1 MNTTRQ
7 SRGLLAA
14 MVAAVLAGEACAGKK
29 DVSLEIQLDKGLV
42 GDVVWFEV
50 GAFRDSSCAAVSP
63 MLADGLPQTASARVA
78 FRRDAPAT
86 PTFGDL
92 DRGKYAF
99 AAVARAEDCGVLATA
114 CSEVDVASSSS
125 VSLNMR
131 ATDAPTGACG
141 KGAVCQAARCVPASD
156 NQDPSVGTQ
165 CSLELL
171 GAGPLALSLGA
182 GASLSA
188 PAISSTPSGFIIA
201 YKEIDS
207 SGATARITALPIDPA
222 GGALTPGTAA
232 LKGRCA
238 TDETDGVG
246 LVLNGADGKIIL
258 ARSACGA
265 KPALEVLSFSTT
277 PEATINQTF
286 LPAESST
293 VQKFALSNAHVS
305 ATRAG
310 SNVVV
315 YTEDGAAKI
324 ASVLPG
330 AAIDLKAAGTFGG
343 TVGIT
348 GAWVA
353 TSDKVL
359 AALAAGPPSSSEP
372 IPDGGLDGSNE
383 GGASSSGGAGG
394 GGDAT
399 PTLSLVMV
407 PPDTAANAFD
417 ANAALPRAPLT
428 FPGLWGAVAALGSRV
443 IVVSDGGGPRS
454 VSYRTF
460 DLGRTDVGDS
470 NGFSVEGGGVVTTAD
485 VTMIDN
491 KVYFAALKP
500 GGVSLHVFAN
510 ATTVPIPLRE
520 IAFAKEPRIPSV
532 AGVRDTGRV
541 AVAAT
546 SSRVA
551 VAWTTAKTLTNNDS
565 TGGYAVFACTP

>member
-1 MNTTRQ
+1 MKTSRQ

-14 MVAAVLAGEACAGKK
+14 IVAVVLAGGACSGKK
-29 DVSLEIQLDKGLV
+29 NVGLEIQLDKALV
-42 GDVVWFEV
+42 ADVVWFEV
-50 GAFRDSSCAAVSP
+50 GAFRDASCTAVSP
-63 MLADGLPQTASARVA
+63 MLADGIPQAASGRVA
-78 FRRDAPAT
+78 FRRDARST
-86 PTFGDL
+86 PVFGNL

-99 AAVARAEDCGVLATA
+99 AAVARAADCGVLATA
-114 CSEVDVASSSS
+114 CSEVDVASADS
-125 VSLNMR
+125 VSLGMR
-131 ATDAPTGACG
+131 ATDAPSGACG
-141 KGAVCQAARCVPASD
+141 KGAVCEAACCVPASD

-182 GASLSA
+182 GSSLSA
-188 PAISSTPSGFIIA
+188 PAISSTPSGFVIA

-207 SGATARITALPIDPA
+207 SGAAARITVLPIDPA
-222 GGALTPGTAA
+222 GGALSPGTAA

-246 LVLNGADGKIIL
+246 LVLNAADGKLIL
-258 ARSACGA
+258 ARSACGS
-265 KPALEVLSFSTT
+265 KPALEVLSFKTT
-277 PEATINQTF
+277 PEVTINQAF

-293 VQKFALSNAHVS
+293 VQRFALSNAHVIAAQS
-305 ATRAG
+305 GSGSG

-324 ASVLPG
+324 ASILPG

-343 TVGIT
+343 TTGMT

-359 AALAAGPPSSSEP
+359 ALLAAGPPQSAP
-372 IPDGGLDGSNE
+372 VIDAGLDGSGE
-383 GGASSSGGAGG
+383 GGGGGG

-399 PTLSLVMV
+399 PTLSLLMV
-407 PPDTAANAFD
+407 PPGTAASAFD
-417 ANAALPRAPLT
+417 ASSGQPRARLT

-460 DLGRTDVGDS
+460 DLDRTSSTDS

-491 KVYFAALKP
+491 KAYFAALKP

-510 ATTVPIPLRE
+510 AATTPIPLRE

-532 AGVRDTGRV
+532 AGVRDSGRV